1 MMFCCRHDAQH
12 GIKGAMLNE
21 PMWGMRAYRAEGM
34 PRVASAASIDHPRP
48 KDQYH
53 AWLAKGALRGQWV
66 ETEHMPPF
74 DRQPPELY
82 SLAVEALA
90 PAETTDFALT

>member
-1 MMFCCRHDAQH
+1 MFCCRYGAQH

-34 PRVASAASIDHPRP
+34 PKMASAAAIDHPRP

-53 AWLAKGALRGQWV
+53 GYHV
-66 ETEHMPPF
+66 E
-74 DRQPPELY
+74 
-82 SLAVEALA
+82 
-90 PAETTDFALT
+90 